1 MPVVER
7 WDPFRDAVSLSD
19 AFSTLLRESV
29 VRPGAGNGSGTS
41 ATSALALPLDVVEN
55 DNEYVVRASLPGVAP
70 DAVQI
75 TVHNDTVSL
84 RAEVKSQEEKKGE
97 TWHVRE
103 RRHGVYQRSF
113 SLATPINSDQAKA
126 EFQNGVLTLTLPKA
140 ETAKPRQIKVTG

>member
-1 MPVVER
+1 M
-7 WDPFRDAVSLSD
+7 
-19 AFSTLLRESV
+19 
-29 VRPGAGNGSGTS
+29 
-41 ATSALALPLDVVEN
+41 VEN